1 MSDTS
6 TAAIDAGAT
15 TFETIAVVGAGV
27 VGLCTALQAQ
37 RKGYRVTL
45 IDRDAPGKG
54 ASLGNAGYLATEL
67 IDPLSSGKT
76 LRGALAMLLDPHG
89 PLALPLGYLHRS
101 LPWLL
106 RFVAAAR
113 PSQVERSRTG
123 LRQLNRAALPAWQ
136 RCLADIGASEQLCN
150 SGYLLVWESAARLAD
165 AKAHARYL
173 QRWGVRCELIDATRL
188 AQLEPAL
195 ACTLSH
201 ALYFPDACQV
211 REPYQLCRRLFA
223 AFEARGGRFVQQAV
237 EGVTADTQQVHL
249 KTSDATLRFDQAVIC
264 AGAWSKALLQDTGI
278 EVPLEAERGYHISM
292 DSPAIS
298 RPLKNVGE
306 AGKTRQKQARKRS
319 LRAVNEHS
327 EPVFNAVLPT
337 QVVFQR
343 PASLN
348 RPIGSAERRFVIS
361 PLDSGLRAVG
371 FTELGGLRLKP
382 IARRFKTLRRHSQ
395 VLVPALADPALSGRE
410 WMGHR
415 PTPPDSLPVI
425 DRHSRHERLLF
436 AFGNQHLGLTQAA
449 ISAELVVDLMAGTTP
464 TIDPQPYR
472 VDRF

>member
-1 MSDTS
+1 MTDKS
-6 TAAIDAGAT
+6 TPT
-15 TFETIAVVGAGV
+15 TQPVAPGSGTVAVVGAGV

-37 RKGYRVTL
+37 RKGYRVIL
-45 IDRDAPGKG
+45 IDRDALGQG
-54 ASLGNAGYLATEL
+54 ASFGNAGYLATEL

-101 LPWLL
+101 LPWLV
-106 RFVAAAR
+106 RFVAAAH
-113 PSQVERSRTG
+113 PAQVERSREG

-150 SGYLLVWESAARLAD
+150 SGYLLVWESAQRLED

-173 QRWGVRCELIDATRL
+173 QQWGIRTELVDATRL
-188 AQLEPAL
+188 AQLEPTL
-195 ACTLSH
+195 AGTVSH

-211 REPYQLCRRLFA
+211 REPYQLCRMLFA
-223 AFEARGGRFVQQAV
+223 AFEARGGCFVQQTV
-237 EGVTADTQQVHL
+237 ESLTADAQQVRLKTADT
-249 KTSDATLRFDQAVIC
+249 ALRFDQAVIC
-264 AGAWSKALLQDTGI
+264 TGAWSKKLLQGTGI
-278 EVPLEAERGYHISM
+278 KVPLEAERGYHISM
-292 DSPAIS
+292 DS
-298 RPLKNVGE
+298 L
-306 AGKTRQKQARKRS
+306 
-319 LRAVNEHS
+319 AV
-327 EPVFNAVLPT
+327 
-337 QVVFQR
+337 
-343 PASLN
+343 SLN

-371 FTELGGLRLKP
+371 FTELGGLQLKP

-395 VLVPALADPALSGRE
+395 ALVPALADPALNCRE

-415 PTPPDSLPVI
+415 PTLPDSLPVI
-425 DRHSRHERLLF
+425 DRHPQHDRLLF

-449 ISAELVVDLMAGTTP
+449 ISAELVVSLMTGETP

-472 VDRF
+472 IDRF

>member
-1 MSDTS
+1 MQ
-6 TAAIDAGAT
+6 AAAAT
-15 TFETIAVVGAGV
+15 QPVAVSVAVVGAGV

-54 ASLGNAGYLATEL
+54 ASFGNAGYLATEL
-67 IDPLSSGKT
+67 IDPLASGKT
-76 LRGALAMLLDPHG
+76 LRGALTMLLDPHG

-101 LPWLL
+101 LPWLV

-113 PSQVERSRTG
+113 PAQVERSRDG
-123 LRQLNRAALPAWQ
+123 LLALNRAALPAWQ

-150 SGYLLVWESAARLAD
+150 SGYLLVWESAQRLEQ

-173 QRWGVRCELIDATRL
+173 QQWGVRSELVDAARV

-195 ACTLSH
+195 AGTVSH
-201 ALYFPDACQV
+201 ALYFPEACQV
-211 REPYQLCRRLFA
+211 REPYQLCRQLFA
-223 AFEARGGRFVQQAV
+223 AFEARGGQLVQQAV
-237 EGVTADTQQVHL
+237 ESVSADAQQVRLKTADAVLH
-249 KTSDATLRFDQAVIC
+249 FDQAVIC
-264 AGAWSKALLQDTGI
+264 TGAWSKTLLQGTGL
-278 EVPLEAERGYHISM
+278 EVPLEAERGYHVSM
-292 DSPAIS
+292 NSPA
-298 RPLKNVGE
+298 
-306 AGKTRQKQARKRS
+306 
-319 LRAVNEHS
+319 
-327 EPVFNAVLPT
+327 
-337 QVVFQR
+337 
-343 PASLN
+343 ASLN

-371 FTELGGLRLKP
+371 FTELGGLHLKP

-395 VLVPALADPALSGRE
+395 ALVPALDDPSLNCRE

-415 PTPPDSLPVI
+415 PTLPDSLPVI
-425 DRHSRHERLLF
+425 DRHPQHTRLLF

-449 ISAELVVDLMAGTTP
+449 ISAELVVSLMSGETP
-464 TIDPQPYR
+464 AIDPQPYR

>member
-15 TFETIAVVGAGV
+15 AFETIAVVGAGV

-54 ASLGNAGYLATEL
+54 ASFGNAGYLATEL

-113 PSQVERSRTG
+113 PSQVERSRAG

-173 QRWGVRCELIDATRL
+173 QQWGVRCELIDATRL

-195 ACTLSH
+195 AGTLSH

-211 REPYQLCRRLFA
+211 REPYQLCRLLFA

-237 EGVTADTQQVHL
+237 EGVTADTRQVHL

-264 AGAWSKALLQDTGI
+264 AGAWSKTLLQGTGI

-292 DSPAIS
+292 DSPTI
-298 RPLKNVGE
+298 
-306 AGKTRQKQARKRS
+306 
-319 LRAVNEHS
+319 
-327 EPVFNAVLPT
+327 
-337 QVVFQR
+337 
-343 PASLN
+343 SLN
-348 RPIGSAERRFVIS
+348 RPIGSAEHRFVIS

-382 IARRFKTLRRHSQ
+382 IARRFTTLRRHSQ
-395 VLVPALADPALSGRE
+395 ALVPALADPALSCRE

-415 PTPPDSLPVI
+415 PTLPDSLPVI
-425 DRHSRHERLLF
+425 DRHPRHERLLF

>member
-45 IDRDAPGKG
+45 IDHDAPGKG

-113 PSQVERSRTG
+113 PSQVERSRVG

-173 QRWGVRCELIDATRL
+173 QQWGVRCELIDATRL

-195 ACTLSH
+195 VGTLSH
-201 ALYFPDACQV
+201 ALYFPDASRM
-211 REPYQLCRRLFA
+211 REPYQLCRLLFA

-237 EGVTADTQQVHL
+237 EGVTADTQQVRL

-292 DSPAIS
+292 DSP
-298 RPLKNVGE
+298 VV
-306 AGKTRQKQARKRS
+306 S
-319 LRAVNEHS
+319 LG
-327 EPVFNAVLPT
+327 
-337 QVVFQR
+337 
-343 PASLN
+343 

-382 IARRFKTLRRHSQ
+382 IARRFTTLRRHSQ
-395 VLVPALADPALSGRE
+395 ALVPALADPVLSCRE

-415 PTPPDSLPVI
+415 PTLPDSLPVI
-425 DRHSRHERLLF
+425 DRHPRHDRLLF